1 MSKIFKILTIN
12 PGSTSTK
19 IAVFD
24 NEDLVFEKT
33 LRHSSEEIGK
43 YEKVSDQ
50 FEFRKQV
57 IEEALKEGGVKTSEL
72 DAVVGRGGLLKPIKG
87 GTYSVSAAMIEDLK
101 VGVLG
106 EHASNLG
113 GIIAKQI
120 GEEVNVP
127 SYIVDPVVVDELE
140 DVARISGMPEISRAS
155 VVHALNQK
163 AIARRYARE
172 INKKYEDINL
182 IVAHMGGGV
191 SVGAHNHGRVVDVNN
206 ALDGEGAFSP
216 ERAGTVPAGDLVK
229 LCFSGKYT
237 EKEVYSKLVGN
248 GGLNAYANTN
258 DMRDVLKMI
267 DEGSEEAKEL
277 FSAFIYQVGKDI
289 GAMAT
294 VLEGKVD
301 QIVLT
306 GGIAY
311 SPVVTEAIKKRAGW
325 IAGITI
331 YPGEDEL
338 LALAQGAIRVLS
350 GEEEAKTY

>member
-191 SVGAHNHGRVVDVNN
+191 SVGAHKNGKIVDVAN
-206 ALDGEGAFSP
+206 ALDGEGPFSP
-216 ERAGTVPAGDLVK
+216 ERSGGLPVGALVK
-229 LCFSGKYT
+229 MCFSGKYT
-237 EKEVYSKLVGN
+237 QDEIKKKIKGN
-248 GGLNAYANTN
+248 GGLVHT
-258 DMRDVLKMI
+258 
-267 DEGSEEAKEL
+267 
-277 FSAFIYQVGKDI
+277 
-289 GAMAT
+289 
-294 VLEGKVD
+294 
-301 QIVLT
+301 
-306 GGIAY
+306 
-311 SPVVTEAIKKRAGW
+311 
-325 IAGITI
+325 
-331 YPGEDEL
+331 
-338 LALAQGAIRVLS
+338 
-350 GEEEAKTY
+350 